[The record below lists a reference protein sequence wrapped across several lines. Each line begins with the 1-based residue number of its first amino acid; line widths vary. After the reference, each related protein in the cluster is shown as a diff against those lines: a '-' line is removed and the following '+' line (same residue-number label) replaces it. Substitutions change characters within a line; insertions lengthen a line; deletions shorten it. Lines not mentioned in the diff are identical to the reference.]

1 MKVPMKKI
9 GIFFVIQIVIFITL
23 LLYNNTVT
31 LMSYINI
38 TFYFASA
45 FLLCSLLIYV
55 IHSGFFDI
63 VTKGFT
69 KAFSRNNE
77 DIKLAEITPL
87 SKLVSISQKALFLH
101 GLLLFICM
109 IVALILYYV

>member
-1 MKVPMKKI
+1 MKVSLKKI
-9 GIFFVIQIVIFITL
+9 GIFFIIQLAIFITS
-23 LLYNNTVT
+23 LLYNSKVT
-31 LMSYINI
+31 LMNYINI

-45 FLLCSLLIYV
+45 FLLSALLIYV
-55 IHSGFFDI
+55 IHAGFFDI

-87 SKLVSISQKALFLH
+87 SKLVAISQKALLLQ

-109 IVALILYYV
+109 VVALILYYV

>member
-1 MKVPMKKI
+1 MPIKKI
-9 GIFFVIQIVIFITL
+9 GIFFIIQIVIFITL
-23 LLYNNTVT
+23 LLHNNKVT

-45 FLLCSLLIYV
+45 FLLSALLIYV
-55 IHSGFFDI
+55 IRTGFFDI

-77 DIKLAEITPL
+77 DIRLAEITPL
-87 SKLVSISQKALFLH
+87 SKLVAVSQKALFIQ
-101 GLLLFICM
+101 GLFLFICM
-109 IVALILYYV
+109 VVALILYYV

>member
-1 MKVPMKKI
+1 MKVPMKTI
-9 GIFFVIQIVIFITL
+9 GIFIIIQIVIFITS
-23 LLYNNTVT
+23 LLYNNKVT
-31 LMSYINI
+31 LINYINI

-45 FLLCSLLIYV
+45 FLLSALLIYV
-55 IHSGFFDI
+55 TRSGFFDV

-87 SKLVSISQKALFLH
+87 SKLVSISQKSLFLH
-101 GLLLFICM
+101 GLILFICM
-109 IVALILYYV
+109 FVALILYYV